1 MEPLHTVQA
10 GKTELNIQMT
20 GNVGL
25 TDIHVYDYINFL
37 FISLLFYNKLTI
49 FYVLAAS
56 STMVGGQ

>member
-10 GKTELNIQMT
+10 GKTEPNIQMT